1 MEESRPMEMIRIPA
15 EEQVFEREAVLGR
28 DATSVF
34 PTESVKAEVESR
46 ANAFK
51 ALFGDDRRFV
61 TESELR
67 DIQDAQNQRS
77 AEEVAASKPLAEV
90 LRDAKEAKESAFQET
105 WKQMKTGKNRPLD
118 EEELEFFDAVAEAE
132 ALKRRREQEEEAA
145 ELDSFRR
152 LRQEQE
158 EGLRSD
164 PPGVLIGPA
173 APPPETA
180 GRAAPQQTG
189 PRLPQ
194 KRGLGAVLKPML
206 RRVVRKEDDAAD
218 PPAASDPE
226 GDTGLAGLLGG
237 YASSGDE
244 GAGDLA

>member
-1 MEESRPMEMIRIPA
+1 MLLL
-15 EEQVFEREAVLGR
+15 Q
-28 DATSVF
+28 
-34 PTESVKAEVESR
+34 
-46 ANAFK
+46 
-51 ALFGDDRRFV
+51 
-61 TESELR
+61 LR

-164 PPGVLIGPA
+164 PPG
-173 APPPETA
+173 
-180 GRAAPQQTG
+180 TG